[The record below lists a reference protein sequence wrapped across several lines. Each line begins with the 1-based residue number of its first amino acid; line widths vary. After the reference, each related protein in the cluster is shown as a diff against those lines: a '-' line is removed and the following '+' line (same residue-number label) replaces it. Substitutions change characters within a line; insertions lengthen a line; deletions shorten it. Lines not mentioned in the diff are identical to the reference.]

1 MKETLKNVALE
12 FDAFE
17 LGECEMT
24 QFVGGCDCS
33 TSSYKEVGRLEMEY
47 PEDKDGNPDKKYPG
61 TLVWWP
67 Y

>member
-1 MKETLKNVALE
+1 MTTLG
-12 FDAFE
+12 FDAIE

-24 QFVGGCDCS
+24 QFIGSCDCS
-33 TSSYKEVGRLEMEY
+33 TSSYVEVERLEMEY
-47 PEDKDGNPDKKYPG
+47 PEDKDGKPDKNYPG